1 MKWSRFR
8 VSPLG
13 VPSFDCVR
21 KRFGRFYRF
30 YGFNGVNGVN
40 GVGAAHKTRSAA
52 SFRKQQGLGVTG
64 D

>member
-1 MKWSRFR
+1 M

-30 YGFNGVNGVN
+30 YGFNGVNGV
-40 GVGAAHKTRSAA
+40 GAAHKTRSAA

>member
-1 MKWSRFR
+1 M
-8 VSPLG
+8 G

-30 YGFNGVNGVN
+30 YGFNGVT

-52 SFRKQQGLGVTG
+52 EF
-64 D
+64 